1 MGSVFSLETILRL
14 AREKFDLLREEFKLI
29 KGLLD
34 REEKTLKELE
44 NIHSSH
50 LKRFPALKKD
60 PLEARELLIFEN
72 YLTLLRERIRFQKS
86 KILEVKKN
94 LEAKKSELIQAS
106 RKVKLLE
113 KAKEKELLNY
123 RASQRHKESKNLD
136 QWAQRSK
143 KRLKED

>member
-1 MGSVFSLETILRL
+1 MGFVFSLETILRL

-44 NIHSSH
+44 NVHSSH

-72 YLTLLRERIRFQKS
+72 YLTLLREKIRSQKGRV
-86 KILEVKKN
+86 LEVKKN
-94 LEAKKSELIQAS
+94 LEAKKGELIHAS

-113 KAKEKELLNY
+113 KAKEKELLNHK
-123 RASQRHKESKNLD
+123 ASQRHKESKRLD
-136 QWAQRSK
+136 QWAQRGK
-143 KRLKED
+143 KGLKGD